1 LNAFQKTLHAI
12 MRYNELWTLYV
23 SLQHKLD
30 DHIKKDDPSRESA
43 EKRLLIVSQNLQE
56 YKNLTKKYL
65 ISPNSPSFSV
75 SLFSS
80 ENSNI
85 RYSLVQSKL
94 FHKL

>member
-30 DHIKKDDPSRESA
+30 DHIKKDDPSRESV

-56 YKNLTKKYL
+56 YKDQIKKIL
-65 ISPNSPSFSV
+65 
-75 SLFSS
+75 
-80 ENSNI
+80 NI
-85 RYSLVQSKL
+85 P
-94 FHKL
+94 